1 MKNLLI
7 IILIIV
13 SPIYAD
19 DYFNGLSH
27 ATSDDLDALTKNPAG
42 LAVNRDLQLG
52 LGTSENDTL
61 NKVGI
66 GLRYKEYG
74 LLLIVDDSG
83 KYEYL
88 YGSGN
93 YYSKNNIYFGQIYS
107 SKKDLRS
114 GLLYRPSKMF
124 SYGLTHNYNI
134 TSKINQLNFG
144 LAYRPL
150 GNHITFKFD
159 IFSKDLSK
167 NIIGSYANV
176 NFELSEGIEMAFG
189 YRNYDKS
196 GFFELGMSFTT
207 SKISINSL
215 GRSGKKSKPG
225 ISFRYSN
232 QKQKSVKIPNNIQ
245 KRKVNKFNFV
255 KIEFNHTLIEEP
267 VKNNKG
273 FSIGFSS
280 LNPLSGFLGNNSN
293 KYFQLKDLIRR
304 INLIGSDEN
313 IDGIIIYLK
322 ELRGGFSK
330 ILDVKKALET
340 LKDNGKKIIVYSEY
354 ITNSSYVIASLAD
367 EIYIP
372 QLSGVDLKGLN
383 IEVEFYKDL
392 LDTLGITF
400 EVEQISPYKTAL
412 DPFLRNSMSTEMKE
426 NMGQLF
432 KDIYS
437 SFVLAISEGR
447 GWSVDK
453 TNQIINSGPYRED
466 EAIKAGLITNTMY
479 PDEFDKYIKKYN
491 NSQVKIISFKSI
503 KEENQYSY
511 DWYNK
516 KDKIAVIYA
525 VGGIQVGKSS
535 RGTRGPSSVMGNETI
550 SRAIKTA
557 RLDNEVKGILLR
569 IDSGGG
575 SALASDLMWKEIYN
589 TTVLDTNNLKPIV
602 ASMSSVA
609 ASGGYYIACQA
620 DKIIAS
626 PTTITGSIGVI
637 SGRPNFS
644 GLKSKIG
651 IHTERIKFGERSDY
665 NSGNKLWN
673 EDERKILRDGIEHVY
688 GKFLKRVS
696 DGRDEL
702 DSLGVHKVAIGKVW
716 SGKKAKELKLVD
728 EIGDFDDAINLT
740 AMLSG
745 LEKNQYKIDEYPKKN
760 KIKGFSFGQNNT
772 EILQRI
778 QFSGSIEEIQKTL
791 QNIPDFQ
798 NDRNQMVL
806 PYRIIIR

>member
-176 NFELSEGIEMAFG
+176 NFELSEGFEMAFG

-304 INLIGSDEN
+304 INLIGSDDN

-432 KDIYS
+432 C
-437 SFVLAISEGR
+437 L
-447 GWSVDK
+447 
-453 TNQIINSGPYRED
+453 N
-466 EAIKAGLITNTMY
+466 L
-479 PDEFDKYIKKYN
+479 
-491 NSQVKIISFKSI
+491 
-503 KEENQYSY
+503 
-511 DWYNK
+511 
-516 KDKIAVIYA
+516 
-525 VGGIQVGKSS
+525 
-535 RGTRGPSSVMGNETI
+535 
-550 SRAIKTA
+550 
-557 RLDNEVKGILLR
+557 EV
-569 IDSGGG
+569 
-575 SALASDLMWKEIYN
+575 
-589 TTVLDTNNLKPIV
+589 
-602 ASMSSVA
+602 
-609 ASGGYYIACQA
+609 
-620 DKIIAS
+620 
-626 PTTITGSIGVI
+626 
-637 SGRPNFS
+637 
-644 GLKSKIG
+644 
-651 IHTERIKFGERSDY
+651 
-665 NSGNKLWN
+665 
-673 EDERKILRDGIEHVY
+673 
-688 GKFLKRVS
+688 
-696 DGRDEL
+696 
-702 DSLGVHKVAIGKVW
+702 
-716 SGKKAKELKLVD
+716 
-728 EIGDFDDAINLT
+728 
-740 AMLSG
+740 
-745 LEKNQYKIDEYPKKN
+745 
-760 KIKGFSFGQNNT
+760 
-772 EILQRI
+772 
-778 QFSGSIEEIQKTL
+778 
-791 QNIPDFQ
+791 
-798 NDRNQMVL
+798 
-806 PYRIIIR
+806 